1 MAGVIENY
9 ICTQGSGVQ
18 IVGTLKDAAGN
29 TILDQYDGT
38 EALTTQVWPG
48 GPRPAS
54 FAPATTWI
62 DPAASTVLV
71 TITAAQTMLLYPGV
85 YEGLTRLADAGDQ
98 IDALDFTLTVVHG
111 PGGLPAVPTA
121 TTITRLVV
129 ETKLIDRDAALLLL
143 CGKSTM
149 ADGQNR
155 FLTDP
160 IETSL
165 QLMGITPEIPGVVSD
180 ADLAKLPNSQLSLL
194 CDLAEYRLIKS
205 LLGNFAQPDRSAGS
219 TKTSLNAMKET
230 FRQQM
235 LGLEK
240 RYAAYLDK
248 YRATLTAGSIRVRPT
263 SGSGSAW
270 SSMDF

>member
-1 MAGVIENY
+1 VAVIENY
-9 ICTQGSGVQ
+9 ICTQGSSVQ

-62 DPAASTVLV
+62 DPAAGTVLV

-85 YEGLTRLADAGDQ
+85 YEGLTRLAEAGDQ

-111 PGGLPAVPTA
+111 PGGIPATPTA

-129 ETKLIDRDAALLLL
+129 EVGLIERNAALLQL
-143 CGKSTM
+143 CGKSTL
-149 ADGQNR
+149 ADGSNPH
-155 FLTDP
+155 LTEV
-160 IETSL
+160 IGEAL
-165 QLMGITPEIPGVVSD
+165 NLLGVRQAVPGAVTD
-180 ADLAKLPNSQLSLL
+180 DDLARLDAGKLYLL
-194 CDLAEYRLIKS
+194 YGLCKYVLTRDLLD
-205 LLGNFAQPDRSAGS
+205 NFAQPDRSAGS
-219 TKTSLNAMKET
+219 TKTSLNAMIERY
-230 FRQQM
+230 RQQM

-240 RYAAYLDK
+240 RYATYLDK

-263 SGSGSAW
+263 SGSSAW
-270 SSMDF
+270 GSTDF